1 MYLSIQT
8 LQDQCVSETFSTEIY
23 IKPSGFE
30 MRENPHFQYDRKPQY
45 VSDEI
50 FKVIILDNDYNT
62 YQEVI
67 DICME
72 ALNISFEEGMKIAL
86 AVDNNGFAEVLHAP
100 KNEAEKTANVIRKIG
115 IEVQVIPVS

>member
-1 MYLSIQT
+1 
-8 LQDQCVSETFSTEIY
+8 
-23 IKPSGFE
+23 